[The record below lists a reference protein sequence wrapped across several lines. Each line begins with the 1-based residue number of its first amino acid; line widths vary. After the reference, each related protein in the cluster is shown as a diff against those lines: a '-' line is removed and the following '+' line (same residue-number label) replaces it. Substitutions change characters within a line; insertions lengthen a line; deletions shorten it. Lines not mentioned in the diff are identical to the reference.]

1 MKYTS
6 SGSFQAQASEGSGGL
21 PVEGAV
27 VRIYS
32 SSEENG
38 GVDFSLVTAKDG
50 KTPIISLPSPNA
62 AYSLN
67 ADAPE
72 IAYATYNV
80 EVAVPGY
87 YPKRIYDV
95 AIFADI
101 LSVLPLNMV
110 PDGGLLNFVN
120 PPSSTDVSIIT
131 ENEELE

>member
-6 SGSFQAQASEGSGGL
+6 SGSFQAQATEGGGGL
-21 PVEGAV
+21 PVQGAV

-50 KTPIISLPSPNA
+50 KTPIISLPSPNVS
-62 AYSLN
+62 YSLTSQ
-67 ADAPE
+67 APE
-72 IAYATYNV
+72 RAYATYNV
-80 EVAVPGY
+80 EVALPGY

-95 AIFADI
+95 AIFSDT

-110 PDGGLLNFVN
+110 PDGGLVNFVN
-120 PPSSTDVSIIT
+120 PPLSTDISVII